1 MSGVQGV
8 EYRIEQET
16 EARDLIALGGAWLL
30 AVAAASAGIIS
41 LSLVDQVVLFA
52 IAVVLPLAIGGRAW
66 WWAAAAGA
74 ALAGFLAPVGPAGLL
89 ACPFL
94 VVALARLG
102 KSIRAAGPPAAW
114 RLVGGAEVLA
124 TAYAAVAAV
133 FLVQSRFGLE
143 PLDLHEPIIELT
155 AVHYS
160 FAGTAALV
168 LAAHA
173 LDHAAG
179 RWRPVAVSAVVL
191 TAAAPPVVA
200 AGFVTNGAV
209 PQVGGAILMTLGVW
223 LTATLQLRHAVAFR
237 RHAGR
242 AGLLV
247 VSGLAVWAPMVL
259 AVAWAAGQHWDLP
272 VLSIRDMARTHGLA
286 NAFAFC
292 LCGLLARRLEA
303 PATRRDASVPA

>member
-1 MSGVQGV
+1 MSS
-8 EYRIEQET
+8 EQQMET
-16 EARDLIALGGAWLL
+16 RDLFALGGAWLL
-30 AVAAASAGIIS
+30 TVAAASGGVIS
-41 LSLVDQVVLFA
+41 LSLVDQLVLFA
-52 IAVVLPLAIGGRAW
+52 VAVVLPLAIGGRAW

-94 VVALARLG
+94 VVALARLAE
-102 KSIRAAGPPAAW
+102 SLRAAGPPAAW
-114 RLVGGAEVLA
+114 RLVVGAEVLA
-124 TAYAAVAAV
+124 TAYAVVAAL

-168 LAAHA
+168 LAAHTLA
-173 LDHAAG
+173 HATG
-179 RWRPVAVSAVVL
+179 GWRRVAVSAVVL

-200 AGFVTNGAV
+200 AGFVTGWAV
-209 PQVGGAILMTLGVW
+209 PQVGGAVLMTLGVW
-223 LTATLQLRHAVAFR
+223 LTATLQLRRAGALR

-259 AVAWAAGQHWDLP
+259 AVAWAAGQHWDVP
-272 VLSIRDMARTHGLA
+272 VLSIPDMARTHGLA

-292 LCGLLARRLEA
+292 LCGLLARRLGS
-303 PATRRDASVPA
+303 PAARCDTASVAA